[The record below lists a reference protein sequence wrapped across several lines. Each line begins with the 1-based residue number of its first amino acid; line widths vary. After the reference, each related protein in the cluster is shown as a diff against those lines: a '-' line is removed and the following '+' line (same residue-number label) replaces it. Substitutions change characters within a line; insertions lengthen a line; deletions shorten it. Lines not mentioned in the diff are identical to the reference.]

1 MNTLFGYLMIGLIR
15 LMSLLPLSLAQGFGR
30 LLGWMLWIR
39 RTRSREVARVN
50 LSMVYP
56 DMPVQERDALLKSTL
71 QHNGMAAAE
80 MGMLWGRAPEASL
93 KLIRKIHNEAL
104 LQQALEDKRGLLL
117 LAPHIGNW
125 ELLNQFLAQRTDM
138 TIMFKPAKNPVFD
151 DWMKQRRE
159 LIGAKLVPT
168 TAGGVRSL
176 FKALQRGQAVGF
188 LPDQEPERRSGVM
201 VPFMGVTTLTP
212 RMPFELLQRTKA
224 RALMV
229 FAVRLPDSQG
239 FDIHLLEA
247 DELLYS
253 TDPVEASEGLNNSVE
268 QVVATAPEQYQWT
281 YKRFKRQPDGKLSP
295 YKVAKVP

>member
-1 MNTLFGYLMIGLIR
+1 MIGLIR

-30 LLGWMLWIR
+30 LLGRMLWIH
-39 RTRSREVARVN
+39 RTRAREVARVN

-56 DMPVQERDALLKSTL
+56 DMPEQERDALLKSTL
-71 QHNGMAAAE
+71 LHNGMAAAE
-80 MGMLWGRAPEASL
+80 MGMFWGRSAASSL
-93 KLIRKIHNEAL
+93 SLIRQVHNEEL
-104 LQQALEDKRGLLL
+104 LQQALEDDRGLLL

-125 ELLNQFLAQRTDM
+125 ELLNQYLAQRTDM

-151 DWMKQRRE
+151 EWMKQRRE
-159 LIGAKLVPT
+159 LIGARLVPT

-201 VPFMGVTTLTP
+201 VPFMEVPTLTP

-229 FAVRLPDSQG
+229 FAVRLPNSEG

-247 DELLYS
+247 DEQIYS
-253 TDPVEASEGLNNSVE
+253 TDPMESSEGLNKSVE

-281 YKRFKRQPDGKLSP
+281 YKRFKRPPEGGRNP
-295 YKVAKVP
+295 YKVAGVP